1 MYKNKSPNKGDCP
14 LYSAQY
20 SGLAE
25 AAVAVLGTADPGGKV
40 ALSRRVAAAWAA
52 GEIAEVGAAEAP
64 ARPARPVRP
73 ELRPPREMP
82 RRRIGGSETGRIALY
97 HALAHIELNA
107 VDLAWDII
115 ARFSG
120 PRFTGP
126 RFTGPRFTGPR
137 FTGEAPPRGFYD
149 DWVKVADDEA
159 RHFAL
164 LARRLAALGAGYG
177 DLPAHDGLWEAAEAT
192 AHDLLARLAV
202 VPLVLEARGLDV
214 TPGLIAK
221 LAAAGDREG
230 VAALEVIYQDEIAH
244 VAAGKRWF
252 DWLCARRGLAPEA
265 AWRDLVARHFKGA
278 IKPPF
283 NAEARLA
290 AGLQPSFYQ
299 AMAREAPD
307 G

>member
-1 MYKNKSPNKGDCP
+1 MTLGAKIGDKKKGDSP
-14 LYSAQY
+14 LY

-25 AAVAVLGTADPGGKV
+25 AAVAVLRTADPDAKV
-40 ALSRRVAAAWAA
+40 RLSRRVAAAWAA
-52 GEIAEVGAAEAP
+52 GEIAEVGAAESP
-64 ARPARPVRP
+64 ARPARPARP

-82 RRRIGGSETGRIALY
+82 RRRIGSGPGKGPAGNEAGRIALY

-115 ARFSG
+115 ARFTG
-120 PRFTGP
+120 PPFTGP
-126 RFTGPRFTGPR
+126 RFTD
-137 FTGEAPPRGFYD
+137 EKPPRGFYD

-159 RHFAL
+159 RHFGL
-164 LARRLAALGAGYG
+164 LTQRLAALGAGYG

-252 DWLCARRGLAPEA
+252 DWLCARRGLTPEA
-265 AWRDLVARHFKGA
+265 AWRDLVARYFKGA

-283 NAEARLA
+283 NAEARRA
-290 AGLQPSFYQ
+290 AGLQSSFYQ
-299 AMAREAPD
+299 AMAREAP
-307 G
+307 GG